1 MTGEH
6 NFREPT
12 EQEVLAVLATAID
25 NTIMNTAAAQQLDPQ
40 ELRKHIAMAQMTTF
54 LVLQHIHEG
63 WTEERME
70 QNIAEFTMAVKQSVA
85 MSLMSTDNPQ

>member
-1 MTGEH
+1 MNSLT
-6 NFREPT
+6 RDPT
-12 EQEVLAVLATAID
+12 EQEVLAVLTQAID

-54 LVLQHIHEG
+54 LVLQHLQEG
-63 WTEERME
+63 WTEERMAK
-70 QNIAEFTMAVKQSVA
+70 NIDDFTMAVKQSVA